1 MLLKVCLNGPR
12 GKDEHPSVPITSA
25 ELADDARR
33 SVAAGAEAVHLHPRD
48 GSGAETLAAAE
59 VGAAVRTVREAC
71 SAPVGV
77 STGVWIEADP
87 GRRSA
92 LVRAWG
98 ELGSAERPDFAS
110 VNLFEEGWRTV
121 SEALGG
127 AGIGVEAGLWS
138 PDDARRFV
146 DAGLDDLCLRILL
159 EPVRETSSEAA
170 LAAAREM
177 NRVLD
182 AAGVR
187 TLRLL
192 HGKDA
197 TAWPLLRH
205 AAAEGLGVRIGFE
218 DTLTLPDGELAPD
231 NAQLVAA
238 AKKIS
243 SAPGGSAP
251 R

>member
-12 GKDEHPSVPITSA
+12 GIDEHPSVPVTPA
-25 ELADDARR
+25 ELAEEARR
-33 SVAAGAEAVHLHPRD
+33 SITA
-48 GSGAETLAAAE
+48 GAETLAAAE
-59 VGAAVRTVREAC
+59 VGAAVRAVREAC
-71 SAPVGV
+71 GAPVGV
-77 STGVWIEADP
+77 STGAWIQADP
-87 GRRSA
+87 ERRSA

-159 EPVRETSSEAA
+159 EPVCETSSEAA

-182 AAGVR
+182 TAGVR

-197 TAWPLLRH
+197 TAWPVLRH

-231 NAQLVAA
+231 NARLVAA

-243 SAPGGSAP
+243 SAPRESAP